1 METINDVLRAKGH
14 EIISVGPEATVL
26 DALKVM
32 AEKNIGAVLVIDDSG
47 KLQGIF
53 SERDY
58 ARKIILL
65 GKASKSTPVKEIMT
79 RKVFYAKTGQTI
91 EECMASMTKNKIRHL
106 PVLDESGLAGVVS
119 IGDIVKSLISEKDHL
134 IEQLEHYI
142 SSSL

>member
-1 METINDVLRAKGH
+1 METINDVLRSKGT
-14 EIISVGPEATVL
+14 EIISIDPEATVL
-26 DALKVM
+26 DALKLM
-32 AEKNIGAVLVIDDSG
+32 AERNIGAVLVMDKAG

-58 ARKIILL
+58 SRKIVLL
-65 GKASKSTPVKEIMT
+65 GKTSKDTPVKDIMT
-79 RKVFYAKTGQTI
+79 RKVFYAKKNQSI

-106 PVLDESGLAGVVS
+106 PVLDSNGLAGVVS

-142 SSSL
+142 SGSL